1 MFGAV
6 VRVAAAWAGCMVG
19 AAILSEVFG
28 EYIAPYLI
36 RDSLLF
42 RSLAGVSKWA
52 PLIITVAAVLKL
64 IARGLAERQVV

>member
-6 VRVAAAWAGCMVG
+6 VRVAAAWAGAMVG

-28 EYIAPYLI
+28 EFIAPLLI

-52 PLIITVAAVLKL
+52 PLIVTVAAVLKL